1 MKSLIY
7 FYLECLNVFV
17 GREIRSHRDWGCW
30 QSEEV
35 SEREVGVVWEKHEC
49 TEPAETLRKP
59 NCVSI
64 SDYVHKEGMWK
75 SFYLYWFFWLFWCD
89 EYSQFIS
96 ICSPAF
102 YDLGRL

>member
-49 TEPAETLRKP
+49 TKPAETLRKP

-75 SFYLYWFFWLFWCD
+75 SFYLY
-89 EYSQFIS
+89 
-96 ICSPAF
+96 
-102 YDLGRL
+102 